1 MERLSVKEIRVVITA
16 LEARREALQARLD
29 QGDLDEDAAG
39 DVAEDLL
46 LCGSLIQF
54 FENERNE
61 ELARSKREVGESF
74 DLESIRLKLE
84 SEQ

>member
-54 FENERNE
+54 FESERNE